1 MLQRRLP
8 ALGLFALGIG
18 TAASSLLG
26 PLGAGVIQWRI
37 SPDMEDQL
45 LGGDAVG
52 LFLVAPVAVFAGL
65 RWWRGHSQAAALAL
79 GPALYGV
86 YTYFV
91 AILLPEYE
99 RFAGNNERAFPLYLV
114 LVWLSW
120 LIAVAAWRELGR
132 QSAPQVEP
140 RLRRMIAVPVILVGS
155 LMGFAWI
162 GQVVTVMGGDT
173 SQSGYLDHP
182 TGFWLIRTLDLGF
195 VIPISIA
202 TAIGLLRGRPL
213 AMRAVY
219 AVLPF
224 LTLMTAS
231 VAGMGI
237 AMLARD
243 SADATVVFPAVLT
256 PIAVLL
262 GYLTLRLL
270 RVGSAGSH
278 ATLQSPPPV
287 FARIEREFAPT
298 SEGSRS

>member
-1 MLQRRLP
+1 MLQRKLP

-52 LFLVAPVAVFAGL
+52 LFLVAPVAVIAGL

-79 GPALYGV
+79 GPALYGI

-114 LVWLSW
+114 LLWLSW
-120 LIAVAAWRELGR
+120 LTAAAAWHELGR
-132 QSAPQVEP
+132 QASPQVEP
-140 RLRRMIAVPVILVGS
+140 RLRRMIAVPVNLVGS
-155 LMGFAWI
+155 LMGLAWI
-162 GQVVTVMGGDT
+162 GQIATVMGGDT
-173 SQSGYLDHP
+173 TQTGYLDHP
-182 TGFWLIRTLDLGF
+182 TGFWLIRTLDLGL
-195 VIPISIA
+195 VIPVSLA
-202 TAIGLLRGRPL
+202 TGIGLLRGGPL
-213 AMRAVY
+213 AMRATY

-237 AMLARD
+237 AMLVRD

-262 GYLTLRLL
+262 GYLTFRLL
-270 RVGSAGSH
+270 RSGPAPLH
-278 ATLQSPPPV
+278 ATMQPAPPA
-287 FARIEREFAPT
+287 FTRIEREFAPT